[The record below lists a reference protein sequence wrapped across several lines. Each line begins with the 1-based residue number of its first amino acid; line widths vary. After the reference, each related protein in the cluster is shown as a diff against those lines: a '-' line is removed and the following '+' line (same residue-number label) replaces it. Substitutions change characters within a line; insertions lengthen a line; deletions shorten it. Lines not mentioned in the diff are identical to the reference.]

1 MFMEKITKILLR
13 TYVYLT
19 PSFLTINVFH
29 CHFTFLS
36 IDEPILIKYYLNL
49 YFFQVSSVSINVLY
63 LIPYRSP
70 YYIQSSCLPMLVL
83 VATISQTFF
92 FFFDNFNSFEDFL
105 QSVLQSAPTFGLFRC
120 ISHFQTGLMDLGDE
134 GATVAINQWY
144 FLANMICQL

>member
-49 YFFQVSSVSINVLY
+49 YFLQVSSVSINVLY
-63 LIPYRSP
+63 LNPYRSP
-70 YYIQSSCLPMLVL
+70 YYIQSSCLPMLAL

-92 FFFDNFNSFEDFL
+92 SFFITLTVLKIFCKVFCRVPLHLGYSNVFL
-105 QSVLQSAPTFGLFRC
+105 ISRLGLWIWGTKVPLLLQISGTFWQ
-120 ISHFQTGLMDLGDE
+120 I
-134 GATVAINQWY
+134 
-144 FLANMICQL
+144 